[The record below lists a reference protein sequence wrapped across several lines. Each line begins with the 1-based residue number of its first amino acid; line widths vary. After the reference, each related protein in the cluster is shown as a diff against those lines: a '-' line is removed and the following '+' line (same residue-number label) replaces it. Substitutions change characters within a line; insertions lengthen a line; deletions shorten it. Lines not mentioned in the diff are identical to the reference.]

1 MSGKTGLKQVVI
13 VLSVLAIVLS
23 PSVSYARGGPDDRNE
38 HRTSR
43 YDDHNRSSRYG
54 DYHRSYRYYE
64 HPRFGISIN
73 YVSPDYTSVFVRGVR
88 YYYYD
93 GLYYVPSNYGYVLTR
108 PPYGAVVRTIPPDF
122 RAVVINGRT
131 YFVDNGVYY
140 LSTNYGYE
148 VVMPPVYVQA
158 APQPVYVSSARNQT
172 KVAEGSILGA
182 ILGALAGGIVG
193 HQMKGNHDADGALLG
208 GVAGA
213 VAGGVLGSQVPNEP
227 EGGYSEYP
235 LPATEAQPAPAVA
248 GQMEPATVA
257 QPAPVAVSEGSFPIN
272 VPNQSGG
279 YTLVVI
285 KRSGTGFVGPQGE
298 YYPEFPSVAQL
309 QVMYGK

>member
-1 MSGKTGLKQVVI
+1 MSGKTGLKKIVI
-13 VLSVLAIVLS
+13 VLSLLAIVLS
-23 PSVSYARGGPDDRNE
+23 PSVSYARRGGDDNYE
-38 HRTSR
+38 H
-43 YDDHNRSSRYG
+43 RSSRYG
-54 DYHRSYRYYE
+54 DYHRSYRYYD

-73 YVSPDYTSVFVRGVR
+73 YVSPDYTSVIVRGVR

-93 GLYYVPSNYGYVLTR
+93 GLYYLPSNYGYVLTR
-108 PPYGAVVRTIPPDF
+108 PPYGAVVRTIPPDY
-122 RAVVINGRT
+122 RPVVINGRM

-148 VVMPPVYVQA
+148 VVMPPVYVQV
-158 APQPVYVSSARNQT
+158 APQPVRMAYERNQT

-182 ILGALAGGIVG
+182 ILGALAGGIIG

-213 VAGGVLGSQVPNEP
+213 VTGGVIGSQMPNESGP
-227 EGGYSEYP
+227 GYNDYP
-235 LPATEAQPAPAVA
+235 LPATEAQPAPAVV
-248 GQMEPATVA
+248 GQVEPATVA
-257 QPAPVAVSEGSFPIN
+257 QPVPVTTSTESFTLNIPD
-272 VPNQSGG
+272 QSGG
-279 YTLVVI
+279 YTQVII

-309 QVMYGK
+309 QAMYGK